1 MLLLAGLDVAN
12 ETDCTGGGT
21 HAAWDSGHGKV
32 SMCTHAFYVHL
43 LPLYV
48 IAYSFTPCWH
58 LEHPAASFMPAFHAC
73 EMWQGLHMH
82 IRMSFSRQD
91 SQYIL
96 QHHASPVPATWL
108 ELRCSPMQMPA
119 HPQTWSR
126 ASDVTADLIDAL
138 RMPHYAKGGCNAS
151 AAIASAARAMPALGP
166 TDASGSGAAL
176 ALGDALSGV
185 SNGVSTHF
193 GELLRHM
200 PASVQQLVGGMLAPL
215 MRRQRRLQAAGIMT
229 QRPHGGHGAALL
241 RRRLQAEA
249 DGRAEQRMG
258 GGTVAE
264 VVDSSSVKPRAL
276 LSGAGGRTAPDPDA
290 AAATN
295 AWQGES
301 WMLHDPYPLDDDGP
315 AVSDLLQQY
324 DALGH
329 ACPLFARKFVK
340 GAAAGFAAV
349 ARQHILARP

>member
-1 MLLLAGLDVAN
+1 
-12 ETDCTGGGT
+12 
-21 HAAWDSGHGKV
+21 
-32 SMCTHAFYVHL
+32 
-43 LPLYV
+43 
-48 IAYSFTPCWH
+48 
-58 LEHPAASFMPAFHAC
+58 
-73 EMWQGLHMH
+73 MH

-96 QHHASPVPATWL
+96 QHHANPVPATWL
-108 ELRCSPMQMPA
+108 ELRCSPVQMPA

-126 ASDVTADLIDAL
+126 ASGVTADLIDAL

-151 AAIASAARAMPALGP
+151 AAIASAARAMLALGP

-200 PASVQQLVGGMLAPL
+200 PASVQQLVGGMPAPL
-215 MRRQRRLQAAGIMT
+215 MRRRRRLQAAGIIT
-229 QRPHGGHGAALL
+229 QRPQGGRGAALP
-241 RRRLQAEA
+241 RRRLQA
-249 DGRAEQRMG
+249 DGRTDSGGAEQRMRD
-258 GGTVAE
+258 GTVAE
-264 VVDSSSVKPRAL
+264 VDDSSSVKPRAL
-276 LSGAGGRTAPDPDA
+276 LRGAGGSTAPDPDA

-301 WMLHDPYPLDDDGP
+301 WMLDDPYALDDDGP
-315 AVSDLLQQY
+315 AVSELLQQY